1 MSEPTHPTLPDIP
14 AACTSE
20 PDAETVA
27 RYETANRTQIAL
39 TPTDLEPL
47 LPPGHAGRLVW
58 RFVEGLDLSAF
69 YATLKAREGR
79 AGRPAIDP
87 KILIALWLYAT
98 IDGVGS
104 ARELDRLCYSHDAYR
119 WIRGGVSVNY
129 HTLSDFR
136 VGHEAALDDLLT
148 QSIAT
153 LRHRGI
159 VTLARVAQEGTK
171 VRASAGAG
179 SFRRDGTLH
188 ACLQEAQQL
197 VERTQRQGDG
207 GLTRPEAAQARA
219 AADRLARVA
228 EALAELPAVAAAK
241 ARTASKRK
249 NRAPK
254 EARVSTTDPAA
265 RVMKMADG
273 GDRPAY
279 NVQFATDHESDVIV
293 GVAVTNTASDQ
304 QELGPMLTQLEARVG
319 QPATLLVDG
328 GYVAHEAI
336 DDATARGVC
345 VLAPVPRRKGS
356 DDPVPVQRT
365 DSPAV
370 AAWRAR
376 MQTDEAKQQYRY
388 RGAIAERINADA
400 RTHRTVGRFLVRGL
414 PKVQACVL
422 WVALAQ
428 NLMRSM
434 ELVPHL
440 MT

>member
-1 MSEPTHPTLPDIP
+1 
-14 AACTSE
+14 
-20 PDAETVA
+20 
-27 RYETANRTQIAL
+27 
-39 TPTDLEPL
+39 
-47 LPPGHAGRLVW
+47 
-58 RFVEGLDLSAF
+58 
-69 YATLKAREGR
+69 
-79 AGRPAIDP
+79 
-87 KILIALWLYAT
+87 
-98 IDGVGS
+98 
-104 ARELDRLCYSHDAYR
+104 
-119 WIRGGVSVNY
+119 
-129 HTLSDFR
+129 
-136 VGHEAALDDLLT
+136 
-148 QSIAT
+148 
-153 LRHRGI
+153 
-159 VTLARVAQEGTK
+159 
-171 VRASAGAG
+171 
-179 SFRRDGTLH
+179 
-188 ACLQEAQQL
+188 
-197 VERTQRQGDG
+197 
-207 GLTRPEAAQARA
+207 
-219 AADRLARVA
+219 
-228 EALAELPAVAAAK
+228 
-241 ARTASKRK
+241 
-249 NRAPK
+249 
-254 EARVSTTDPAA
+254 
-265 RVMKMADG
+265 MADG

-400 RTHRTVGRFLVRGL
+400 RTHRTLGRFLVRGL